1 MNAEFVQAID
11 MLEKEKGI
19 SKDMIFEAV
28 ESALISAYKK
38 NYGTDGNIE
47 VRIDRET
54 GEMLVVTKLE
64 VVDPDEIENKGTEIT
79 IKNAQD
85 IDPEY
90 KIDDIVEFEVSLS
103 DFGRIATQTA
113 KQIVIQRIRET
124 EHG

>member
-64 VVDPDEIENKGTEIT
+64 VVDPDEIEDEDTEIT
-79 IKNAQD
+79 IEDAQD

-90 KIDDIVEFEVSLS
+90 EIGDIVEFEVSPS
-103 DFGRIATQTA
+103 DFGRIAAQT
-113 KQIVIQRIRET
+113 VIEIGRASCRERV
-124 EHG
+124 